1 MSSLR
6 KKSLFL
12 KVFLKLNNLEK
23 YRFVSSK
30 IKKISFE
37 SLEKIFSR
45 LYISVSFDEKLCN
58 CKRQV
63 RPCKLVKSFLSVEK
77 ERKEE
82 KKKLCKSVQMST
94 FKERNFYSWN
104 FYFQDQRMI
113 LTFSLSRF
121 QLNISWKINN
131 GVSFRIEISC

>member
-58 CKRQV
+58 CKREA
-63 RPCKLVKSFLSVEK
+63 RPRKLVKSFLSVVRK
-77 ERKEE
+77 KRRKEKVVQE
-82 KKKLCKSVQMST
+82 CPDVDFQRKKFLFLKLLFSRSANDFNIFSFPFSIK
-94 FKERNFYSWN
+94 Y
-104 FYFQDQRMI
+104 I
-113 LTFSLSRF
+113 LE
-121 QLNISWKINN
+121 N
-131 GVSFRIEISC
+131 